1 MTSGVGVTKREPA
14 DRKEAITGINPLSNL
29 DKHLETA
36 ADLLP
41 GSHEDVQ
48 RIV

>member
-14 DRKEAITGINPLSNL
+14 DRKEAITGINPLSNP

-41 GSHEDVQ
+41 GWHDELQ